1 MNYEQDIK
9 VVLEIHLC
17 DYLDNCSDEIAT
29 AFKDLFGRN
38 LNDIEARALA
48 HLIEK
53 RLGEIEV
60 VW

>member
-1 MNYEQDIK
+1 MSHDQYIEVI
-9 VVLEIHLC
+9 LETHLC
-17 DYLDNCSDEIAT
+17 DYLDNASDEIAT

-48 HLIEK
+48 HLVER
-53 RLGEIEV
+53 RLGETEV